1 MKKLHRYI
9 LSLLPGPFIGWLSM
23 LMFLLVMQF
32 LIKYL
37 PDLVGKGLPPLVV
50 TELIAYNLA
59 YMVVLAVPMAIL
71 VAAFTAFGKLS
82 ESNAYV
88 AIKSAGVSLPQLMW
102 PTVLA
107 GVLVGGG
114 MFYFN
119 NEVLPE
125 ANFRAKN
132 LWQDIRQK
140 KPGFALQPGVFYDGL
155 SGYSILVGAVTS
167 QGDSLRNVL
176 VIDYSS
182 GARSQT
188 TVKARRGAIRSRGDG
203 SKVDLVLH
211 EGEMHR
217 RRPGPGTT
225 QTDRYELV
233 RFATL
238 RFHLDLTDLMFERR
252 DPREGYRSDRTMK
265 SSVMRTFVDSLEQ
278 SIARHHVTLAAD
290 VLGLIGQTVPP
301 PSGSEEGGMAIRTVA
316 QSTAELDSLREDE
329 VYSAALRA
337 ARARRA
343 RIDDGRRNIHW
354 EQQNVNQYR
363 VELHK
368 KTSIAV
374 ACVIFILIGIPLGLS
389 VRRHGYGRGGAV
401 AVAIFL
407 FYWVTLVEG
416 EKLADRG
423 MLAPWLGMWFANLV
437 MFLVAL
443 WMLYYVTV
451 DLGATPRLSRR
462 LRRQRVLEPAA

>member
-1 MKKLHRYI
+1 MKKLHRYV

-23 LMFLLVMQF
+23 LMFLLLMQF

-37 PDLVGKGLPPLVV
+37 PDLVGKGLPGFVV
-50 TELIAYNLA
+50 AELIAYNLA
-59 YMVVLAVPMAIL
+59 YMVVLAVPMAVL

-102 PTVLA
+102 PAVVA
-107 GVLVGGG
+107 GMVVGSG
-114 MFYFN
+114 MYYFN

-125 ANFRAKN
+125 ANFRARN

-140 KPGFALQPGVFYDGL
+140 KPGFALQAGAFYDGL
-155 SGYSILVGAVTS
+155 SGYSILVDDVTA
-167 QGDSLRNVL
+167 QGDSLRDVL

-182 GARSQT
+182 GARAQT
-188 TVKARRGAIRSRGDG
+188 TVKARHGAIRSAGDG
-203 SKVDLVLH
+203 TKVDLVLH

-217 RRPGPGTT
+217 RRATSGEG
-225 QTDRYELV
+225 QADRYELV
-233 RFATL
+233 RFETL
-238 RFHLDLTDLMFERR
+238 RFHLDLTDLRFERR
-252 DPREGYRSDRTMK
+252 DPRDGYRSDRTMK
-265 SSVMRTFVDSLEQ
+265 STVMRRFVDSLEH
-278 SIARHHVTLAAD
+278 SIDRHRVTLADD
-290 VLGLIGQTVPP
+290 VLGLVEPVSSPTETGASLADLRPMP
-301 PSGSEEGGMAIRTVA
+301 N
-316 QSTAELDSLREDE
+316 TAAAVDSVREDE
-329 VYSAALRA
+329 VFASALRA

-343 RIDDGRRNIHW
+343 RIEDGRRNVHW

-374 ACVIFILIGIPLGLS
+374 ACVIFMLIGIPLGLS
-389 VRRHGYGRGGAV
+389 VRRHGYGRGGGV

-423 MLAPWLGMWFANLV
+423 LLQPWLGMWFANMV
-437 MFLVAL
+437 MLAVAL
-443 WMLYYVTV
+443 WMLYYVTA
-451 DLGATPRLSRR
+451 DLGATPRLVSR
-462 LRRQRVLEPAA
+462 LRRARVPEPVS